1 MSLIDKVRKMFGGG
15 ELPDEVSP
23 LYRGA
28 KNEREALILLKE
40 ARRRDESR
48 RRRAM
53 QDLEVL
59 DQMEEELLEE
69 GKSENGENRRLL
81 LARRIKEIRQK
92 MEELNN
98 RIESIYNRRI
108 KVFNEHVNSLETI
121 LELEA
126 EPLPDRKSME
136 DLAIKARER
145 LEDLEKATELAEG
158 MRTDSEAPQPDE
170 EEAEILREMEAR
182 ADVEIAKHEIE
193 KDEPEPRERE
203 TKEKVKAEKET
214 DKVEKKA
221 TEKKAKEKKEKEKPE
236 ILFEE

>member
-69 GKSENGENRRLL
+69 GKSETGENRRLL

-92 MEELNN
+92 MAELNN

-121 LELEA
+121 LELES

-158 MRTDSEAPQPDE
+158 MRTDSETPQPDE
-170 EEAEILREMEAR
+170 EEEEILREMEER
-182 ADVEIAKHEIE
+182 ADVEITKHEIE
-193 KDEPEPRERE
+193 KEEPEAKERE
-203 TKEKVKAEKET
+203 TKEKVKE
-214 DKVEKKA
+214 
-221 TEKKAKEKKEKEKPE
+221 
-236 ILFEE
+236 

>member
-1 MSLIDKVRKMFGGG
+1 MGFIDRIKKMLGSDEIPE
-15 ELPDEVSP
+15 ELTP

-28 KNEREALILLKE
+28 RSEREALILLKE
-40 ARRRDESR
+40 SRRRDESR

-69 GKSENGENRRLL
+69 GKSETGENRRLL

-92 MEELNN
+92 IGELNN
-98 RIESIYNRRI
+98 RIENIYNKRI
-108 KVFNEHVNSLETI
+108 KVFNEHINSLETI
-121 LELEA
+121 LELES

-158 MRTDSEAPQPDE
+158 MKHDQEEPAPDD

-182 ADVEIAKHEIE
+182 ADVEITKHEIE
-193 KDEPEPRERE
+193 KEEDEPKERE
-203 TKEKVKAEKET
+203 TKVKEEPEKE
-214 DKVEKKA
+214 KPEKK
-221 TEKKAKEKKEKEKPE
+221 TEKKVKQKDKEKPE